1 MKLYLILLIIGAIA
15 LVTVSEMD
23 FEDAI
28 NQESHY
34 TAMVCAGA
42 WPDYENLKPDC
53 GG

>member
-1 MKLYLILLIIGAIA
+1 MKLYLLLIVAAIFA
-15 LVTVSEMD
+15 VSEMD
-23 FEDAI
+23 FKDAI

-34 TAMVCAGA
+34 TSMVCSGA